1 MKRMVQF
8 AQVNI
13 CLMRF
18 QFRMVWNGEM
28 LYRHYFLASLK
39 GIPLGRSKFRALC
52 ETGSVTVFDQLTN
65 VEKLC

>member
-1 MKRMVQF
+1 
-8 AQVNI
+8 
-13 CLMRF
+13 MRF